1 MKFSKKSGKSL
12 MNSCQKTEEN
22 VVIIRDSMDRWEH
35 NFASFQQ
42 VVGRCNN
49 ILSKFASTQG
59 ESFLTSDFEWPLLI
73 YIDNR

>member
-22 VVIIRDSMDRWEH
+22 VVIIRDSMDRWEQS
-35 NFASFQQ
+35 FASFQQ

-49 ILSKFASTQG
+49 ILNKFASTQG
-59 ESFLTSDFEWPLLI
+59 TEF
-73 YIDNR
+73 